1 MQARQSTKGTKGQV
15 LWRERHKGK
24 GKAQRERCASVNAVI
39 KRVKV
44 SPAELAICGG
54 DGSVTAS
61 SRDGVESNRFKTIRL

>member
-1 MQARQSTKGTKGQV
+1 MQWCGTKGHNGV
-15 LWRERHKGK
+15 
-24 GKAQRERCASVNAVI
+24 AQRDRCASVNAVI

>member
-1 MQARQSTKGTKGQV
+1 MDS
-15 LWRERHKGK
+15 
-24 GKAQRERCASVNAVI
+24 QRDRRASVNAVI

>member
-1 MQARQSTKGTKGQV
+1 
-15 LWRERHKGK
+15 
-24 GKAQRERCASVNAVI
+24 VNAVI

-61 SRDGVESNRFKTIRL
+61 SRDGVESSRFKTIEDKGTQDKGTGQLSRLRA